1 MVNQKRRFMF
11 FKRNSPGDAVF
22 LCAVHV
28 YLIIALLVVLYPLI
42 YVVSSSLSSPDAVN
56 AGLVKLWPVQFSTL
70 GYERVFQNQQV
81 FSGFVNSFINTILH
95 AVIGITLTIL
105 AAYPLSRNKF
115 RGRNWVI
122 RFMVFTMLFSGG
134 MIPLYFM
141 VRSLGL
147 IDTRLS
153 LILPTAMSV
162 YFVIIT
168 RTYFVTS
175 IPNELYESSYID
187 GCNEFQILLKM
198 VIPLAQPII
207 AVLGLMY
214 AIGQWNSYFSAL
226 LYLQN
231 QELYPLQLVLR
242 SLLISDGITVS
253 AVADMRTQIE
263 LEGMRDLLKYA
274 LIVVSSIPVLVV
286 YPFVQKYFIKGMMLG
301 AVKG

>member
-1 MVNQKRRFMF
+1 MVKPGGIQRF
-11 FKRNSPGDAVF
+11 FKRNSPNDAIF
-22 LCAVHV
+22 LFVVHL
-28 YLIIALLVVLYPLI
+28 YLILALAVVVYPLV
-42 YVVSSSLSSPDAVN
+42 YVISSSFSSPEAVN
-56 AGLVKLWPVQFSTL
+56 AGLVVLLPVKFSTL
-70 GYERVFQNQQV
+70 GYQRVFQNQQV
-81 FSGFVNSFINTILH
+81 FSGFKNSIINTVLH
-95 AVIGITLTIL
+95 ALIGVTLTLL

-115 RGRNWVI
+115 RGRVWVM

-134 MIPLYFM
+134 MIPLYFV

-147 IDTRLS
+147 IDSRWS
-153 LILPTAMSV
+153 LIFPSAMSV

-168 RTYFVTS
+168 RTYFSTT

-187 GCNEFQILLKM
+187 GCNEFQILWKI
-198 VIPLAQPII
+198 VIPLSQPII

-231 QELYPLQLVLR
+231 QALYPLQLVLR
-242 SLLISDGITVS
+242 SLLITNGISIS
-253 AVADMRTQIE
+253 AIADMRTMIE

-274 LIVVSSIPVLVV
+274 LIVVSSLPVLVV